1 MSSPKPPST
10 TAWLGFSIDRS
21 ARQPVFAQ
29 LYAALRQRIEDGVV
43 GVGEALPPSR
53 VLAEEMGL
61 SRSTVVNAY
70 DQLVAEGYAEGRRG
84 SGLYVSSIGETEALS
99 KPIAEPLL
107 PVPETTPA
115 SGPVPFQPGRPDMR
129 LFPYRSWAQTVARVA
144 RTDPQAL
151 IRSPHPFGDPRLRAA
166 IVRHLADWRGVEATA
181 DQVLITAGSGDAL
194 EICIRALTSDGDSVG
209 LENPGYQ
216 PLRRFVESLG
226 LKTQWL
232 AVEPNGVKL
241 PSKKAPPKL
250 VVLTPSYQFPMGG
263 AMSPAHRKAFIAWA
277 EETGGWI
284 VEDDYDS
291 EFRYA
296 GRPIPAMAG
305 FDRAERTIYIG
316 SFSKIFSDGLRLGFL
331 VAPRHMIPAF
341 AEILSAFGTKASIAA
356 QRPLAAFMEDGG
368 FYRHLRRVRRIYAD
382 RRAYLLGALKAGLG
396 PDAGIIDHQA
406 GMQILVPLSDG
417 AEDRKVMAK
426 LAAEGIV
433 TQCLSA
439 LFSSGGKQNG
449 LLIGFCAYTTDEI
462 ENRLP
467 ALLEALGEP
476 LTV

>member
-1 MSSPKPPST
+1 M
-10 TAWLGFSIDRS
+10 
-21 ARQPVFAQ
+21 
-29 LYAALRQRIEDGVV
+29 
-43 GVGEALPPSR
+43 GEALPPSR
-53 VLAEEMGL
+53 VLAEELGL

-84 SGLYVSSIGETEALS
+84 SGLYVSRIGETEALP
-99 KPIAEPLL
+99 KPVAAPTPPE
-107 PVPETTPA
+107 PETAPI

-151 IRSPHPFGDPRLRAA
+151 IKSSHLFGDPRLRAA

-181 DQVLITAGSGDAL
+181 DRVLITAGSGDAL

-226 LKTQWL
+226 LKPQWL
-232 AVEPNGVKL
+232 AVEPNGVRL
-241 PSKKAPPKL
+241 PSKNAPPKL

-296 GRPIPAMAG
+296 GRPIPALAG
-305 FDRAERTIYIG
+305 FDHAERTIYIG

-331 VAPRHMIPAF
+331 VAPSHMIPAF
-341 AEILSAFGTKASIAA
+341 AETLSAFGTKASIAA
-356 QRPLAAFMEDGG
+356 QRPLAAFMEDGS
-368 FYRHLRRVRRIYAD
+368 FYRHLRRVRRLYAD
-382 RRAYLLGALKAGLG
+382 RRSFLLGALKAGLG
-396 PDAGIIDHQA
+396 PEAGIIDQQA
-406 GMQILVPLSDG
+406 GMQILVPLPASV
-417 AEDRKVMAK
+417 EDRNVMEN
-426 LAAEGIV
+426 LAAEGIA

-439 LFSSGGKQNG
+439 LFSSGRTQNG
-449 LLIGFCAYTTDEI
+449 LLIGFCAYTI
-462 ENRLP
+462 EEMESRLP
-467 ALLEALGEP
+467 ALLKAIRQPEDC
-476 LTV
+476 